1 MLVLPILMG
10 ARTAASDPSVE
21 DPVER
26 ALHALATE
34 GASKVRTQAVL
45 ALRDDADEPRV
56 RDALID
62 ALTDDS
68 PLVRAA
74 SANVLGT
81 LAGPHGFESLCIAA
95 TDADPLVARW
105 AGWAVRRTL
114 AMAPRVKVRVKGLKS
129 PGRDKSDELA
139 KTYQDGVLKALL
151 ADARFDVASSMDFD
165 DEVPEG
171 DRVAFFGLSLPG
183 VKVPVVTVSLV
194 GRVVTEGDRRA
205 AVASASLRAEVK
217 GGFAAFEVA
226 AEARGVEGPPP
237 PPDPFA
243 DEFTI
248 PKERDDARV
257 VAAEAAG
264 RAVGALLIEAFE
276 PEAVPPAEVSGGRAE
291 RNHRR
296 GR

>member
-10 ARTAASDPSVE
+10 ARTASADPSVE
-21 DPVER
+21 GPVGR

-34 GASKVRTQAVL
+34 RAPKVRTQAVL

-74 SANVLGT
+74 AANVLGT
-81 LAGPHGFESLCIAA
+81 LAGPHGFESLCVAA

-114 AMAPRVKVRVKGLKS
+114 AMAPRVKVRVKGLRS

-151 ADARFDVASSMDFD
+151 ADTRFDVASSMDFD

-194 GRVVTEGDRRA
+194 GRVVTDGDRRA
-205 AVASASLRAEVK
+205 AVASASLRAEVP

-243 DEFTI
+243 DEFSI

-264 RAVGALLIEAFE
+264 RAVGVLLIEAFE